1 MTTKINTANIS
12 DDAITSDLIAT
23 DAVVADGLSSSAVA
37 LGDLPAGSIV
47 KVDYIKGRTEDTST
61 SNNTT
66 TYATDFTVTY
76 DVHSGGNKLIILA
89 SYQHFGDVDNDTH
102 TSTSA
107 QFKMQISSDG
117 GTTYTD
123 AFESG
128 SSLLDRGGQTRFR
141 SSDFAYEY
149 TIPASPTN
157 DQIKVRFQG
166 RRVSGTRSYNMG
178 GQTGSHLTF
187 IEVAV

>member
-1 MTTKINTANIS
+1 MALSKIQTGLLDTNS
-12 DDAITSDLIAT
+12 VDASA
-23 DAVVADGLSSSAVA
+23 LSNSAVA

-47 KVDYIKGRTEDTST
+47 KVDYIQGRAPNTTT

-76 DVHSGGNKLIILA
+76 DVHSGGNKLVILC

-102 TSTSA
+102 ESTSA

-117 GTTYTD
+117 GTTYSD
-123 AFESG
+123 VYSSG

-157 DQIKVRFQG
+157 DQIKVRLQG
-166 RRVSGTRSYNMG
+166 RRVSGNRSYNMG